1 VSSFLAAFWA
11 EGLKARRSRVIA
23 ATAAAFLLLPVVDG
37 FFMIIL
43 KDPERA
49 RALGLISV
57 KAQLVA
63 GAADWPTFL
72 QMLLQG
78 TAAAGA
84 MLFAFVSTWVF
95 GREFSDHTAK
105 ELLAIPTRRD
115 TIVGAKLLLIAL
127 WAMGLTLVMFL
138 LGLGIGKAVDIPGWS
153 AGLARTSFAGLLLT
167 AMLSYLLT
175 PPVALFASMGRGYLL
190 PLGWA
195 LGSLVLA
202 QIAAVLGW
210 GDYFPWSV
218 PALVSGVLGP
228 SAQQIGL
235 HSYLSVLL
243 VFVVGTLGT
252 FIWWRSA
259 DQSR

>member
-1 VSSFLAAFWA
+1 VSSLLAALWA

-43 KDPERA
+43 KNPERA
-49 RALGLISV
+49 RALGLISA
-57 KAQLVA
+57 KAQLLA
-63 GAADWPTFL
+63 GVADWPTFL
-72 QMLLQG
+72 QILLQG
-78 TAAAGA
+78 TAVAGA

-105 ELLAIPTRRD
+105 ELLAIATRRA
-115 TIVGAKLLLIAL
+115 TIVAAKLLLTAS
-127 WAMGLTLVMFL
+127 WAMGLTLAMFL
-138 LGLGIGKAVDIPGWS
+138 LGLGIAKAVDIPGWS
-153 AGLARTSFAGLLLT
+153 TGLARTSFADLLLT
-167 AMLSYLLT
+167 AVLTYLLM
-175 PPVALFASMGRGYLL
+175 PLVALFASMGRGYLL

-195 LGSLVLA
+195 LGTMVLA

-210 GDYFPWSV
+210 GDYFPWAV
-218 PALVSGVLGP
+218 PALTSGVLGP
-228 SAQQIGL
+228 RAEQVGL

-243 VFVVGTLGT
+243 VFAAGTLGT